1 MICKVE
7 LIHLLSVTL
16 LSLLSMYDKQVAV
29 CCSSAEDQDSSGEGL
44 GSNWWVLGSQG
55 CQLSTSG
62 DATLQTLPQ
71 PTISPAGSQNVS
83 NKIEEVSVSHAE
95 HNKNIKQECTKSQDE
110 SLQNET
116 QREQSER
123 DEGNSH
129 KNAGIEEETKED
141 SSEEG
146 INKRQ

>member
-16 LSLLSMYDKQVAV
+16 LSLLSMYDRQVAV

-71 PTISPAGSQNVS
+71 PTISPAGSQNIS

-95 HNKNIKQECTKSQDE
+95 HNKNIKEGTESQDE

>member
-16 LSLLSMYDKQVAV
+16 LSLSMYDRQVAV

-71 PTISPAGSQNVS
+71 PTISPAGSQNIS
-83 NKIEEVSVSHAE
+83 NKIEEESVSHAE

-123 DEGNSH
+123 DEDNSH
-129 KNAGIEEETKED
+129 KNERIEETKED

-146 INKRQ
+146 INKKQ